1 MPNQLEQLRAMSPI
15 VTDSIDIDAIK
26 KLSSTDVNI
35 DSAKVLAAIREPDNA
50 HLIKKAIELAKDDR
64 WGYNYKQAIANKLTT
79 SIGSDILKNISGRIA
94 IDIDANLS
102 FDSDGIIGKAR
113 ELAGLYR
120 NLRIDPSRILI
131 NIPATW
137 EGIQAARPLEREG
150 IHCSLEFVYSP
161 IQAQACTAAEVFQ
174 ISVPVGATTNW
185 YKINEPQMDSSGDND
200 PGVAT
205 LRSIYDYYKYF
216 NYPIRITG
224 TGFTNIAQI
233 QALHGCDQLT
243 IIPELMDELSK
254 HTDSLER
261 KLLNPVE
268 TGEKYRPQDI
278 SEKAFRWDLNSNV
291 MAHAKLA
298 EDIRS
303 LADIQ
308 FQIEQIISQSLEE

>member
-1 MPNQLEQLRAMSPI
+1 MPNQLEQLRAISPI
-15 VTDSIDIDAIK
+15 LTDSIDIDAIK
-26 KLSSTDVNI
+26 KFSSTDVNI
-35 DSAKVLAAIREPDNA
+35 DSAKVLAAIREPHNE
-50 HLIKKAIELAKDDR
+50 HLIKRAIELAKDDR
-64 WGYNYKQAIANKLTT
+64 WGYNYKQVIANKLTT
-79 SIGSDILKNISGRIA
+79 SIGLDILKNISGRIA
-94 IDIDANLS
+94 IDINANLS

-113 ELAGLYR
+113 ELTNSYR
-120 NLRIDPSRILI
+120 NLRIDLSRILI

-137 EGIQAARPLEREG
+137 EGIQAAHQLKREA
-150 IHCSLEFVYSP
+150 IHCSLGSVYSAV
-161 IQAQACTAAEVFQ
+161 QAQACVAAEVFQ
-174 ISVPVGATTNW
+174 IAVPVGAATNW
-185 YKINEPQMDSSGDND
+185 YKTNEPAIGFSDDND

-205 LRSIYDYYKYF
+205 LRGIYDYYKYF

-224 TGFTNIAQI
+224 TGFNNITQI

-243 IIPELMDELSK
+243 ITPALMDELSK

-261 KLLNPVE
+261 RLLKPAE
-268 TGEKYRPQDI
+268 TGENYRPQDI
-278 SEKAFRWDLNSNV
+278 SEKAFRWDFNSSV